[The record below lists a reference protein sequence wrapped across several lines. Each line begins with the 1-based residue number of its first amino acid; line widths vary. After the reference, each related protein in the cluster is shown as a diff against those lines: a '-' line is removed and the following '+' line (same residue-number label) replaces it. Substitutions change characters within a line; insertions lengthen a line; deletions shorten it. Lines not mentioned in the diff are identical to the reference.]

1 MNLFILV
8 IVWLAVPVGWYALIT
23 CRLRRLRRERE
34 HDRILYARCAARDT
48 VAVKVLRGELD
59 ERSRTFE
66 YFTRF
71 LSNIIHQD
79 RTYPIGF
86 AHIAKALD
94 AQKNKPKPAKILQ
107 LLRELKRSDEETKL
121 MVRSYID
128 AVQLIMRQ
136 DSLIVLLDKLCQCFR
151 DQREFLHFMA
161 ACWLLSN
168 PQRSFTRF
176 NSRLAD
182 VVDYDSDQCWA
193 ARPALS

>member
-34 HDRILYARCAARDT
+34 HDQILYALCAAR
-48 VAVKVLRGELD
+48 A
-59 ERSRTFE
+59 
-66 YFTRF
+66 
-71 LSNIIHQD
+71 NIIHQD

-193 ARPALS
+193 ARPALSRA